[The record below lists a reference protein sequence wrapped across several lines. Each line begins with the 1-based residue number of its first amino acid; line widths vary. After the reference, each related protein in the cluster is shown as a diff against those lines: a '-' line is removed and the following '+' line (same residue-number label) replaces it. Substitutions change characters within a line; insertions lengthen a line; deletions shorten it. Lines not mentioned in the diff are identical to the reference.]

1 MGLGSKLAPLLAAAA
16 LGGILLTACGG
27 KSGGSN
33 TLTLYNGQHP
43 QTTHALVSAF
53 ERQTGIDVKIRNGD
67 EDVLANQLAEEG
79 SSSPADLL
87 YTENSPALEF
97 LQSKA
102 LLDQVRA
109 STLSAVASRYNS
121 PQDDWV
127 GVSARVSVM
136 DYSTQR
142 LTAAQLPRSIMDL
155 AGPQWKDKLGLA
167 PTETDFQPIVTSVAV
182 AHGQAAALQWLK
194 AVKANAGS
202 HVYPDNE
209 SLTDA
214 INKGTIALGVINH
227 YYWYRQKAVAGSA
240 GLHSA
245 IGFFAAGDPGYVLD
259 VSGAAALKSTKKQ
272 AAAQKFLAFL
282 VSPTGQS
289 IIAKSD
295 SFEYPIGSGAVTAQP
310 IPAFSSLHPNSL
322 TVAQLGDGQVAIKLL
337 QQAQLL

>member
-1 MGLGSKLAPLLAAAA
+1 MGVGRKAAHTLAAAVLAGALLAA
-16 LGGILLTACGG
+16 CSG
-27 KSGGSN
+27 KSGGSD

-43 QTTHALVSAF
+43 QTTQALVSAF
-53 ERQTGIDVKIRNGD
+53 ERETGIDVKIRHDD
-67 EDVLANQLAEEG
+67 EAVLANQLAEEG

-97 LQSKA
+97 LQSKG
-102 LLDQVRA
+102 LLAPVSA
-109 STLSAVASRYNS
+109 PTLSAVASRYNS
-121 PQDDWV
+121 PQDDWI

-136 DYSTQR
+136 DYSTRR
-142 LTAAQLPRSIMDL
+142 LTPAQLPSSIMDL

-167 PTETDFQPIVTSVAV
+167 PSETDFQPIVTSIAV

-194 AVKANAGS
+194 AVKANAGG

-214 INKGTIALGVINH
+214 INKGTIALGIINH
-227 YYWYRQKAVAGSA
+227 YYWYREKAVAGSV

-259 VSGAAALKSTKKQ
+259 VSGAAVLKSSKKQ

-337 QQAQLL
+337 QEAQLL